1 LPFDPGPDPYTVN
14 NYPWPTTLPG
24 IW

>member
-1 LPFDPGPDPYTVN
+1 MPFDPGPDPYTVN
-14 NYPWPTTLPG
+14 NYPWPTRLPG